1 MTAVAL
7 LTGCGDDPLP
17 DPTPNPTPDS
27 EISFEV
33 TLGEVGTYSVE
44 FSVTPSDLEAEYFVT
59 VYDKRFVDAFSKDQH
74 IVGTLYDELA
84 AYAGKKGMTLNE
96 YLASCTDKGVIENET
111 FSGLASESEYYLLVF
126 AVNPD
131 DNFSLVGSISKTAF
145 TTTATP
151 TIDCTFDVET
161 EVYYNTVNF
170 KVTPSDK
177 TVNWH
182 LMTVPKAMYDNYTGD
197 VGGWTK
203 TYFYEM
209 YLQNEL
215 EQYMASGM
223 SAEQI
228 IKAAFPTGD
237 NEVGGSGLN
246 ANSEYV
252 YLIAGIVIEDNGN
265 LFVATEPTLGEY
277 TTEGALPS
285 NMTFTIEVTNVEAT
299 RASILVKPSTNK
311 ETFVWRVAEWDGKST
326 AQEIM
331 DGIVAS
337 EIQWLNAGYGPTY
350 GTQDYTGNP
359 GSPYKYRLDAPDTDY
374 YVIAF
379 GYAGGVTTAP
389 TMVTFHT
396 LDGGNPAEA
405 TFTMTARNPT
415 TFGFTLDVTV
425 DNPNIYYTM
434 DILPES
440 EFNEEQFIKEWNE
453 YIVDAYEYYCSQN
466 PTYVSMPTFLRN
478 VVYAGDMTGIGANAV
493 PETEVMGYI
502 FALDAKTGLVV
513 KAHTFPAL
521 AKTKAMSSL
530 EPTIELI
537 GYYSGDDEAGKVFG
551 DATDTAGQAIAVCK
565 FGNFDGAK
573 ALYYTYD
580 VGNAMSLAE
589 FPDPQFVGAY
599 TWVPYTTLDKPY
611 CFCLAQWQTEYTAGV
626 YALDPD
632 GLMSR
637 PARLLLNPTAEEKSP
652 IDGLFQLYEELW
664 GKKVSAMP
672 LSLVFNEEEV
682 AAPSLDTTAALAAQQ
697 PVAIEAP
704 VAEAQQFVAG
714 EVLKLDKVF
723 RVPVRK

>member
-1 MTAVAL
+1 MKNIKWLMSMFAIIAFAL
-7 LTGCGDDPLP
+7 VGCEDNPTPEPNP

-33 TLGEVGTYSVE
+33 TLGEVGAYSVE

-182 LMTVPKAMYDNYTGD
+182 LMTVPKAMYENYTGD

-285 NMTFTIEVTNVEAT
+285 DMTFKIEVWNVEQLYCEVRIT
-299 RASILVKPSTNK
+299 PSINTDPYCALIQP
-311 ETFVWRVAEWDGKST
+311 WDGVSSAEDVMNALV
-326 AQEIM
+326 AQ
-331 DGIVAS
+331 
-337 EIQWLNAGYGPTY
+337 WGPMMSLMANDR
-350 GTQDYTGNP
+350 GMVEHVGAN
-359 GSPYKYRLDAPDTDY
+359 KFKLDAPDTDY

-379 GYAGGVTTAP
+379 GYDGGVTTAP
-389 TMVTFHT
+389 EMVTFRT
-396 LDGGNPAEA
+396 LPSDIGPSLAE
-405 TFTMTARNPT
+405 FTMTPSEIT
-415 TFGFTLDVTV
+415 TYGCKIDVTSN
-425 DNPNIYYTM
+425 DNTVFYDVGVCAEADYDEAAVRADVEAYYQYAYEQSKLFDAMIT
-434 DILPES
+434 LPQVLNTYSYNGNVSVKVSGLQPES
-440 EFNEEQFIKEWNE
+440 
-453 YIVDAYEYYCSQN
+453 
-466 PTYVSMPTFLRN
+466 TM
-478 VVYAGDMTGIGANAV
+478 
-493 PETEVMGYI
+493 MGYI
-502 FALDAKTGLVV
+502 CTLDAKTGKVV
-513 KAHTFPAL
+513 RCHTFPAL
-521 AKTKAMSSL
+521 FTTLALGTAH
-530 EPTIELI
+530 PAIEFVAC
-537 GYYSGDDEAGKVFG
+537 YSGDDEAGKVFN
-551 DATDTAGQAIAVCK
+551 DPSATAGKALVVCRHTNLDNAVRL
-565 FGNFDGAK
+565 FYAYDIGTYSEAEYSEVALMAVFDGMWQPFTDK
-573 ALYYTYD
+573 
-580 VGNAMSLAE
+580 
-589 FPDPQFVGAY
+589 F
-599 TWVPYTTLDKPY
+599 DKPY
-611 CFCLAQWQTEYTAGV
+611 SFLVADWQQEYTVAS
-626 YALDPD
+626 YATDAS
-632 GLMSR
+632 GLMGR
-637 PARLLLNPTAEEKSP
+637 PARMAVCVTAEDKSP
-652 IDGLFQLYEELW
+652 IDELFAFMEEVYN
-664 GKKVSAMP
+664 KKISSQP
-672 LSLVFNEEEV
+672 SSLVFDIDTPS
-682 AAPSLDTTAALAAQQ
+682 AADDAVQPTALGRLLRAK
-697 PVAIEAP
+697 I
-704 VAEAQQFVAG
+704 
-714 EVLKLDKVF
+714 D
-723 RVPVRK
+723 